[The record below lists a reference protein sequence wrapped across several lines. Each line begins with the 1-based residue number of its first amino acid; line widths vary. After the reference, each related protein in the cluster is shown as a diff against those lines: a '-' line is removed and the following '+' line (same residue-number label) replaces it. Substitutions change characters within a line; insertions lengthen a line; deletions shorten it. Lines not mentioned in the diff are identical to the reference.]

1 MAAQALVPGDHGA
14 FFLLSKPI
22 RHSLAG
28 DRALRHGVCAG
39 LFMSKA
45 AMYPVLRNWSPES
58 AVLIARWQKALEEFH
73 CLVEECRALVRE
85 RKRLLQASDDTRQP
99 PA

>member
-1 MAAQALVPGDHGA
+1 
-14 FFLLSKPI
+14 
-22 RHSLAG
+22 
-28 DRALRHGVCAG
+28 
-39 LFMSKA
+39 MSKA

-58 AVLIARWQKALEEFH
+58 AALIARWQKALEEFR

-99 PA
+99 PATQVQRKKQGQHSAGPLASLPSGAPFCPTQEQTGL